1 MSVKPSDKWLAQYNN
16 TLVPE
21 TFIQITYHASDDA
34 AQTDAIASS
43 GSQAVFSNAASI
55 TNLDVSVSGNYE
67 TGETNFWVLDGS
79 LDIVPDSE
87 PYQECGYA
95 SGECVSSANHPT
107 ITFSFSKIHEEK
119 IPGLTIVW
127 SEILNEWAKS
137 FKVSAYK
144 GSTLIS
150 ENQINDN
157 NSIETS
163 VEFEISNYDSIV
175 LEVIE
180 WCIPNRRARVEQIE
194 FGQRVGFDKKD
205 LLSYSHQSKRDP
217 ISGQLSKDSISF
229 SIDNSDQ
236 KWNPINPDGLYKYL
250 YERQAVFVKY
260 GMDLDGQTEWINGGK
275 FYLSSW
281 SVPSNG
287 ITASFEARDALAF
300 LIDSLYT
307 GRKSGTL
314 YEICYDAL
322 ELLDVSGISYYINE
336 SLKDYTTDFSSGNS
350 SYKNADVLQ
359 LSANAAGMALYQTR
373 SGEIRIDRV
382 PYLPENKSD
391 IYEITEIND
400 YQYPEITFSNKLKN
414 ISYSL
419 NGASSLYPNGAT
431 GDGVTQS
438 VNNALISSSIVSQ
451 PKNVLT
457 ESYKVLSNRRKAT
470 LSYRASPHNDAL
482 DFVKLNHQ
490 FGYSSNLLITDVS
503 YTFNGSFKGSV
514 TGYMIEDVDSLQ
526 IDASEIYLHPSDT
539 VTLTA
544 TLAPASAD
552 SPVIV
557 WNASPAGIVEL
568 NVVKNERGVSV
579 CNVTYLHSGNATITA
594 TVASL
599 SASCN
604 ATTIAD
610 EISNF
615 KEGDTVYVSVA
626 GVYTAFLVSKHNYEP
641 ELNGTGRTLL
651 VHKDSIFGSDTDD
664 FAWDSKSTTPAEY
677 SKSTIDTLLNGSFK
691 KSLSDY
697 MQKKIDKTTFYY
709 TPAFKWVFEEST
721 GSGHYEPSGVSTL
734 SRSVFLPSAKEIYYD
749 NFPDSNS
756 SFDNTMWGYGCN
768 VEGSTLPTAKE
779 LSKGPF
785 YTYGGRS
792 YAYQQ
797 WTRTPITHLE
807 WWGMNSSIGN
817 IYYRSIAVSEY
828 YDKIHLDS
836 SDHRNEFSYF
846 NCIGSGD
853 GNYKCYRPAFTVPQ
867 NLKLGY
873 QGRIE
878 EE

>member
-1 MSVKPSDKWLAQYNN
+1 MSVKPSDKWLSQYNN

-21 TFIQITYHASDDA
+21 TFIQITYHATDDA

-43 GSQAVFSNAASI
+43 GSQTVFSNAASI
-55 TNLDVSVSGNYE
+55 TDLDISVSGNYA
-67 TGETNFWVLDGS
+67 TAETNFWVLDGS
-79 LDIVPDSE
+79 LSIVPDSE
-87 PYQECGYA
+87 PYQECGYV
-95 SGECVSSANHPT
+95 SGEYVSSSNHPT

-137 FKVSAYK
+137 FKISAYK
-144 GSTLIS
+144 GTALLL
-150 ENQINDN
+150 EKQIDN
-157 NSIETS
+157 NDSIETPI
-163 VEFEISNYDSIV
+163 EFEISNYDSVVIEV
-175 LEVIE
+175 LE
-180 WCIPNRRARVEQIE
+180 WCIPNRRARISQVE
-194 FGQRVGFDKKD
+194 FGQRVRFSKTD
-205 LLSYSHQSKRDP
+205 LLSYSHKSKRDP

-236 KWNPINPDGLYKYL
+236 KWNPINPDGLHKYL

-281 SVPSNG
+281 SIPSNG

-300 LIDSLYT
+300 LIDSPYT

-336 SLKDYTTDFSSGNS
+336 SLKNYTTDFSNGNS

-373 SGEIRIDRV
+373 NGEIRIDRV

-539 VTLTA
+539 ITLTA

-568 NVVKNERGVSV
+568 NVIKNERGVSV

-610 EISNF
+610 EISDL
-615 KEGDTVYVSVA
+615 KEGDIVYVSIA

-641 ELNGTGRTLL
+641 ELNGVGRTLL
-651 VHKDSIFGSDTDD
+651 VHKDSIFGSGSEN

-677 SKSTIDTLLNGSFK
+677 SKSTIDALLNSSFK

-709 TPAFKWVFEEST
+709 TPAFKWISGESA
-721 GSGHYEPSGVSTL
+721 GSGYYKPSEISTL
-734 SRSVFLPSAKEIYYD
+734 SRSVFLPSAKEINYD
-749 NFPDSNS
+749 FPDDNS
-756 SFDNTMWGYGCN
+756 DYVSKMWGYGCN
-768 VEGSTLPTAKE
+768 AEGSTLPTAKE

-785 YTYGGRS
+785 YTYGGTTF
-792 YAYQQ
+792 AYQQ

-807 WWGMNSSIGN
+807 WWGMDSSVGD
-817 IYYRSIAVSEY
+817 IYYRSIVVSEY
-828 YDKIHLDS
+828 YDKIHLGS
-836 SDHRNEFSYF
+836 SDNRNEFSYF
-846 NCIGSGD
+846 NCIGSGS

-867 NLKLGY
+867 NLKVGY

>member
-1 MSVKPSDKWLAQYNN
+1 MSVKPSDKWLSQYNN

-21 TFIQITYHASDDA
+21 TFIQITYHAADDA

-43 GSQAVFSNAASI
+43 GSQTVFSNAASI
-55 TNLDVSVSGNYE
+55 TDFDTSVSGNYA
-67 TGETNFWVLDGS
+67 TAETNFWVLDGS
-79 LDIVPDSE
+79 LSIVPDSE
-87 PYQECGYA
+87 PYQECGYV
-95 SGECVSSANHPT
+95 SGECVSSSNHPT

-119 IPGLTIVW
+119 IPGLIIVW
-127 SEILNEWAKS
+127 SKILNEWAKS

-144 GSTLIS
+144 GTALLL
-150 ENQINDN
+150 EKQIDN
-157 NSIETS
+157 NDSIETS
-163 VEFEISNYDSIV
+163 IEFEISNYDSV
-175 LEVIE
+175 VIEILE
-180 WCIPNRRARVEQIE
+180 WCIPNRRARISQVE
-194 FGQRVGFDKKD
+194 FGQRVRFIKTD
-205 LLSYSHQSKRDP
+205 LLSYSHKSKRDP

-281 SVPSNG
+281 SIPSNG

-300 LIDSLYT
+300 LIDSPYT
-307 GRKSGTL
+307 GKKSGTL

-336 SLKDYTTDFSSGNS
+336 SLKDYTADFSSGNS

-373 SGEIRIDRV
+373 NGEIRIDRV

-391 IYEITEIND
+391 IYEITEINN

-438 VNNALISSSIVSQ
+438 VNNALISSSIISQ

-514 TGYMIEDVDSLQ
+514 TGYMIENVDSLQ

-539 VTLTA
+539 ITLTA
-544 TLAPASAD
+544 TLVPASAD

-568 NVVKNERGVSV
+568 NVIKNERGVSV

-610 EISNF
+610 EISDL
-615 KEGDTVYVSVA
+615 KEGNTVYVSIA

-641 ELNGTGRTLL
+641 ELNGVGRTLL
-651 VHKDSIFGSDTDD
+651 VHKDSIFGSGSEN
-664 FAWDSKSTTPAEY
+664 FAWDSKKMTPAEY
-677 SKSTIDTLLNGSFK
+677 SKSTIDALLNGSFK

-709 TPAFKWVFEEST
+709 TPAFKWISGESA
-721 GSGHYEPSGVSTL
+721 GSGYYKPSEISTL

-749 NFPDSNS
+749 FPDNNS
-756 SFDNTMWGYGCN
+756 SYVNKMWGYGCN
-768 VEGSTLPTAKE
+768 AEGSTLPTAKE

-785 YTYGGRS
+785 YTYGGVAN
-792 YAYQQ
+792 AYQQ
-797 WTRTPITHLE
+797 LTRTPITHLE
-807 WWGMNSSIGN
+807 WWGMDSSVGD
-817 IYYRSIAVSEY
+817 IYYRSIVVSEY
-828 YDKIHLDS
+828 YDKIHLVS
-836 SDHRNEFSYF
+836 SDNRNEFSYF

-867 NLKLGY
+867 NLKVGY

>member
-1 MSVKPSDKWLAQYNN
+1 MSVKPSDKWLSQYNN

-21 TFIQITYHASDDA
+21 TFIQITYHAADDA

-43 GSQAVFSNAASI
+43 GSQAAFSNAASI
-55 TNLDVSVSGNYE
+55 TDFDTSVSGNYA
-67 TGETNFWVLDGS
+67 TAETNFWVLDGS
-79 LDIVPDSE
+79 LSIVPDSE
-87 PYQECGYA
+87 PYQECGYV
-95 SGECVSSANHPT
+95 SGECVSSSNHPT

-144 GSTLIS
+144 GTTLLL
-150 ENQINDN
+150 EKQIDN
-157 NSIETS
+157 NYSIETS
-163 VEFEISNYDSIV
+163 IEFEISNYDSVVIEV
-175 LEVIE
+175 LE
-180 WCIPNRRARVEQIE
+180 WCIPNRRARISQVE
-194 FGQRVGFDKKD
+194 FGQRVRFSKTD
-205 LLSYSHQSKRDP
+205 LLSYSHKSKRDP

-281 SVPSNG
+281 SIPSNG

-300 LIDSLYT
+300 LIDSPYT
-307 GRKSGTL
+307 GKKSGTL

-336 SLKDYTTDFSSGNS
+336 SLKDYTADFSSGNS

-373 SGEIRIDRV
+373 NGEIRIDRV

-391 IYEITEIND
+391 IYEITEINN

-438 VNNALISSSIVSQ
+438 VNNAFISSSIVSQ

-514 TGYMIEDVDSLQ
+514 TGYMIENVDSLQ

-539 VTLTA
+539 ITLTA
-544 TLAPASAD
+544 TLVPASAD

-568 NVVKNERGVSV
+568 NVIKNERGVSV
-579 CNVTYLHSGNATITA
+579 CKVTYLHSGNATITA

-610 EISNF
+610 EISDL
-615 KEGDTVYVSVA
+615 KEGDIVYVSIA

-651 VHKDSIFGSDTDD
+651 VHKDSILGNGTED
-664 FAWDSKSTTPAEY
+664 FTWDSKSTTPAEY
-677 SKSTIDTLLNGSFK
+677 SKSTIDALLNGSFK

-697 MQKKIDKTTFYY
+697 IQKKIDKTTFYY
-709 TPAFKWVFEEST
+709 TPAFKWIPGESA
-721 GSGHYEPSGVSTL
+721 GSGYYEPSEISTL

-749 NFPDSNS
+749 FPDNNS
-756 SFDNTMWGYGCN
+756 SYVNKMWGYGCN
-768 VEGSTLPTAKE
+768 AEGSTLPTAKE

-785 YTYGGRS
+785 YTYGGVAN
-792 YAYQQ
+792 AYQQ

-807 WWGMNSSIGN
+807 WWGMGPSVGS
-817 IYYRSIAVSEY
+817 IYYRSIVVSEY
-828 YDKIHLDS
+828 YDKIHIVS
-836 SDHRNEFSYF
+836 SDNRNEFSYF

-867 NLKLGY
+867 NLKVGY

>member
-21 TFIQITYHASDDA
+21 MFIQITYHASDDA

-43 GSQAVFSNAASI
+43 GSQTVFSNAASI
-55 TNLDVSVSGNYE
+55 TNLDAPVSGNYA
-67 TGETNFWVLDGS
+67 TGETNLWVLDGS

-87 PYQECGYA
+87 PYQECGYVSA
-95 SGECVSSANHPT
+95 ECVSNANHPT
-107 ITFSFSKIHEEK
+107 IAFSFSKIHEEK

-144 GSTLIS
+144 GSTLLS

-157 NSIETS
+157 NSIETP

-180 WCIPNRRARVEQIE
+180 WCIPNRRARVKQIE
-194 FGQRVGFDKKD
+194 FGQRVRFDKKD

-336 SLKDYTTDFSSGNS
+336 SLKDYTTDFSGGNS

-373 SGEIRIDRV
+373 SGQIRIDRV

-438 VNNALISSSIVSQ
+438 VNNALISSSIVAQS
-451 PKNVLT
+451 KNVLT

-490 FGYSSNLLITDVS
+490 FGYSSNLLVTDIS

-539 VTLTA
+539 ITLTA

-568 NVVKNERGVSV
+568 NVVKNERGISV
-579 CNVTYLHSGNATITA
+579 CNVTYLHSGKATIMA

-599 SASCN
+599 SASCDV
-604 ATTIAD
+604 TTTAD
-610 EISNF
+610 EISDF

-626 GVYTAFLVSKHNYEP
+626 GVYTAFLVAKHNYEP

-651 VHKDSIFGSDTDD
+651 VHKDSIFGGDTDN
-664 FAWDSKSTTPAEY
+664 FAWDSKKTTPAEY
-677 SKSTIDTLLNGSFK
+677 SKSTIDALLNGSFK

-697 MQKKIDKTTFYY
+697 MQKKIEKTIFYY

-768 VEGSTLPTAKE
+768 AEGSTLPTAKE

-785 YTYGGRS
+785 YTYGGTS

-807 WWGMNSSIGN
+807 WWGMNSSVGN
-817 IYYRSIAVSEY
+817 IYYRSIAVSVY
-828 YDKIHLDS
+828 YDKIHLGS
-836 SDHRNEFSYF
+836 SDSRNEFSYF
-846 NCIGSGD
+846 DCIGSGD
-853 GNYKCYRPAFTVPQ
+853 GAYKCYRPAFTVPQ
-867 NLKLGY
+867 NLKVGY

>member
-1 MSVKPSDKWLAQYNN
+1 MSVKPSDKWLSQYNN

-21 TFIQITYHASDDA
+21 TFIQITYHAADDA

-43 GSQAVFSNAASI
+43 GSQTVFSNAASI
-55 TNLDVSVSGNYE
+55 TDFDTSVSGNYA
-67 TGETNFWVLDGS
+67 TAETNFWVLDGS
-79 LDIVPDSE
+79 LSIVPDSE
-87 PYQECGYA
+87 PYQECGYV
-95 SGECVSSANHPT
+95 SGECVSSSNHPT

-144 GSTLIS
+144 GTTLLL
-150 ENQINDN
+150 EKQIDN
-157 NSIETS
+157 NDSIETS
-163 VEFEISNYDSIV
+163 IEFEISNYDSVVIEV
-175 LEVIE
+175 LE
-180 WCIPNRRARVEQIE
+180 WCIPNRRARISQVE
-194 FGQRVGFDKKD
+194 FGQRVRFSKTD
-205 LLSYSHQSKRDP
+205 LLLYSHKSKRDP

-281 SVPSNG
+281 SIPSNG

-300 LIDSLYT
+300 LIDSPYT
-307 GRKSGTL
+307 GKKSGTL

-336 SLKDYTTDFSSGNS
+336 SLKDYTADFSSGNS

-373 SGEIRIDRV
+373 NGEIRIDRV

-391 IYEITEIND
+391 IYEITEINN

-514 TGYMIEDVDSLQ
+514 TGYMIENVDSLQ

-539 VTLTA
+539 ITLTA
-544 TLAPASAD
+544 MLVPASAD

-568 NVVKNERGVSV
+568 NVIKNERGVSV
-579 CNVTYLHSGNATITA
+579 CKVTYLHSGNATITA

-610 EISNF
+610 EISDL
-615 KEGDTVYVSVA
+615 KEGDTVYVSIA

-651 VHKDSIFGSDTDD
+651 VHKDSIFGDSSKD
-664 FAWDSKSTTPAEY
+664 FAWDSKRTTPAEY
-677 SKSTIDTLLNGSFK
+677 SKSTIDALLNGSFK

-709 TPAFKWVFEEST
+709 TPAFKWISGESA
-721 GSGHYEPSGVSTL
+721 GSGYYEPSEISTL

-749 NFPDSNS
+749 FPDNNS
-756 SFDNTMWGYGCN
+756 SYVNKMWGYGCN
-768 VEGSTLPTAKE
+768 AEGSTLPTAKE

-785 YTYGGRS
+785 YTYGGVAN
-792 YAYQQ
+792 AYQQ

-807 WWGMNSSIGN
+807 WWGTDSSVGD
-817 IYYRSIAVSEY
+817 IYYRSIVVSEY
-828 YDKIHLDS
+828 YDKIHIVS
-836 SDHRNEFSYF
+836 SDNRNEFSYF

-867 NLKLGY
+867 NLKVGY

>member
-1 MSVKPSDKWLAQYNN
+1 MSVKPSDKWLSQYNN

-21 TFIQITYHASDDA
+21 TFIQITYHAADDA

-43 GSQAVFSNAASI
+43 GSQTVFSNVASI
-55 TNLDVSVSGNYE
+55 TDLDISVFGNYA
-67 TGETNFWVLDGS
+67 TAETNFWVLDGS
-79 LDIVPDSE
+79 LGIVPDSE
-87 PYQECGYA
+87 PYQECGYV
-95 SGECVSSANHPT
+95 SGECVSSFNHPT

-144 GSTLIS
+144 GTVLLL
-150 ENQINDN
+150 EKQIDN
-157 NSIETS
+157 NDSIETS
-163 VEFEISNYDSIV
+163 IEFEISNYDSVVIEV
-175 LEVIE
+175 LE
-180 WCIPNRRARVEQIE
+180 WCIPNRRARISQVE
-194 FGQRVGFDKKD
+194 FGQRVRFSKTD
-205 LLSYSHQSKRDP
+205 LLSYSHKSKRDP

-281 SVPSNG
+281 SIPSNG

-300 LIDSLYT
+300 LIDSPYT

-336 SLKDYTTDFSSGNS
+336 SLKDYTSDFSNGNS

-539 VTLTA
+539 ITLTA

-568 NVVKNERGVSV
+568 NVIKNERGVSV

-604 ATTIAD
+604 ATTTAD

-615 KEGDTVYVSVA
+615 KEGDTVYISVA
-626 GVYTAFLVSKHNYEP
+626 GVYTAFLVSKHNYES

-651 VHKDSIFGSDTDD
+651 VHKDSIFGSGSEN

-677 SKSTIDTLLNGSFK
+677 SKSTIDALLNGNFK
-691 KSLSDY
+691 KSLSAF
-697 MQKKIDKTTFYY
+697 MQEKIGKTTFYY
-709 TPAFKWVFEEST
+709 TPAFEKDD
-721 GSGHYEPSGVSTL
+721 SGQYQPSAVSTL
-734 SRSVFLPSAKEIYYD
+734 SRSVFLPSAKEIDYD
-749 NFPDSNS
+749 FPDDNS
-756 SFDNTMWGYGCN
+756 SYDSQMWGYGCN
-768 VEGSTLPTAKE
+768 AEGSTLPTAKE

-785 YTYGGRS
+785 YTYGGTTF
-792 YAYQQ
+792 AYQQ

-807 WWGMNSSIGN
+807 WWGMNSSVGS
-817 IYYRSIAVSEY
+817 IYYRSIVVSEY
-828 YDKIHLDS
+828 YDKIHLGS
-836 SDHRNEFSYF
+836 SDNRNEFSYF

-867 NLKLGY
+867 NLKVGY

>member
-1 MSVKPSDKWLAQYNN
+1 MSVKPSDKWLSQYNN

-21 TFIQITYHASDDA
+21 TFIQITYHAADDA

-43 GSQAVFSNAASI
+43 GSQAAFSNAASI
-55 TNLDVSVSGNYE
+55 TDFDTFVSGNYA
-67 TGETNFWVLDGS
+67 TAETNFWVLDGS
-79 LDIVPDSE
+79 LSIVPDSE
-87 PYQECGYA
+87 PYQECGYV
-95 SGECVSSANHPT
+95 SGECVSSSNHPT

-144 GSTLIS
+144 GTTLLL
-150 ENQINDN
+150 EKQIDN
-157 NSIETS
+157 NYSIETS
-163 VEFEISNYDSIV
+163 IEFEISNYDSVVIEV
-175 LEVIE
+175 LE
-180 WCIPNRRARVEQIE
+180 WCIPNRRARISQVE
-194 FGQRVGFDKKD
+194 FGQRVRFSKTD
-205 LLSYSHQSKRDP
+205 LLSYSHKSKRDP

-281 SVPSNG
+281 SIPSNG

-300 LIDSLYT
+300 LIDSPYT
-307 GRKSGTL
+307 GKKSGTL

-336 SLKDYTTDFSSGNS
+336 SLKDYTADFSSGNS

-373 SGEIRIDRV
+373 NGEIRIDRV

-391 IYEITEIND
+391 IYEITEINN

-514 TGYMIEDVDSLQ
+514 TGYMIENVDSLQ

-539 VTLTA
+539 ITLTA
-544 TLAPASAD
+544 TLVPASAD

-568 NVVKNERGVSV
+568 NVIKNERGVSV
-579 CNVTYLHSGNATITA
+579 CKVTYLHSGNATITA

-610 EISNF
+610 EISDL
-615 KEGDTVYVSVA
+615 KEGDIVYVSIA

-651 VHKDSIFGSDTDD
+651 VHKDSILGNGTED
-664 FAWDSKSTTPAEY
+664 FTWDSKSTTPAEY
-677 SKSTIDTLLNGSFK
+677 SKSTIDALLNGSFK

-697 MQKKIDKTTFYY
+697 IQKKIDKTTFYY
-709 TPAFKWVFEEST
+709 TPAFKWIPGESA
-721 GSGHYEPSGVSTL
+721 GSGYYEPSEISTL

-749 NFPDSNS
+749 FPDNNS
-756 SFDNTMWGYGCN
+756 SYVNKMWGYGCN
-768 VEGSTLPTAKE
+768 AEGSTLPTAKE

-785 YTYGGRS
+785 YTYGGVAN
-792 YAYQQ
+792 AYQQ

-807 WWGMNSSIGN
+807 WWGMGPSVGS
-817 IYYRSIAVSEY
+817 IYYRSIVVSEY
-828 YDKIHLDS
+828 YDKIHIVS
-836 SDHRNEFSYF
+836 SDNRNEFSYF

-867 NLKLGY
+867 NLKVGY

>member
-373 SGEIRIDRV
+373 SGQIRIDRV

-419 NGASSLYPNGAT
+419 NGASSLYPNGAM

-451 PKNVLT
+451 QKNVLT

-490 FGYSSNLLITDVS
+490 FGYSSNLLVTDIS

-539 VTLTA
+539 ITLTA

-552 SPVIV
+552 SPVII
-557 WNASPAGIVEL
+557 WNASPSGIVEL

-615 KEGDTVYVSVA
+615 REGNTVYISVA
-626 GVYTAFLVSKHNYEP
+626 GVYTAFLVAKHNYEP

-867 NLKLGY
+867 NLKIGY